1 MKIEV
6 ILPCGGV
13 STRAGLGYS
22 KLKYNIGGMP
32 LLCKTVSCFCRKDIA
47 KIIIACSDSDREWI
61 EPALANF
68 SANVVLCK
76 GGDNRTLSVN
86 NALSQVNDDCDL
98 VIVHDGARPF
108 VKQSLIDKTIA
119 TALKFGNAI
128 AALHMTDSMRVVED
142 GLSHS
147 VDRSKYWAV
156 QTPQVFNAKEL
167 KEAYAMAMTEA
178 KTFSDDAS
186 LYEQYIGKI
195 FLVEGDSEN
204 IKITYASDLS
214 RFVPENFSVGCG
226 WDTHQLVE
234 GRPLILGGID
244 IAHSKGL
251 LGHSDADVLTHAI
264 MDALLSASHNGDI
277 GKLFPDSD
285 DQYKGISSLVL
296 LQKVND
302 LIGSQGYR
310 IGNISACI
318 MAQQPKLAPFITPMQ
333 DKIAEVLGIDSTKV
347 SITATTTEKLGFVG
361 REEGISV
368 NAYCSLYSK

>member
-32 LLCKTVSCFCRKDIA
+32 LLCKTISSFFRQDIS

-61 EPALANF
+61 VPAVENF
-68 SANVVLCK
+68 SANIVVCK

-86 NALSQVNDDCDL
+86 NALAQVDDDCDL

-119 TALKFGNAI
+119 TALKFSNAI
-128 AALHMTDSMRVVED
+128 AALPMSDSIRMVED
-142 GLSHS
+142 GLSRA
-147 VDRSKYWAV
+147 VDRNKYWAV

-167 KEAYAMAMTEA
+167 KEAYAMAMENN

-186 LYEQYIGKI
+186 LYEEYIGKI
-195 FLVEGDSEN
+195 FLVEGDSDN

-226 WDTHQLVE
+226 WDTHQLVLD
-234 GRPLILGGID
+234 RPLILGGID
-244 IAHSKGL
+244 IPHTKGL

-285 DQYKGISSLVL
+285 DQYKGISSLLL
-296 LQKVND
+296 LQRVND
-302 LIGSQGYR
+302 LLTQQGYR

-318 MAQQPKLAPFITPMQ
+318 MAQQPKLASFIPLLQ

-347 SITATTTEKLGFVG
+347 SITATTTEKLGLVG

>member
-32 LLCKTVSCFCRKDIA
+32 LLCKTLSNFCRQDIS

-61 EPALANF
+61 ESAVANI
-68 SANVVLCK
+68 STNIVICK

-86 NALSQVNDDCDL
+86 NALKYLDEDCDL

-128 AALHMTDSMRVVED
+128 TALPMSDSIRVVED

-147 VDRSKYWAV
+147 VDRNKYWAV
-156 QTPQVFNAKEL
+156 QTPQVFNATEL
-167 KEAYAMAMTEA
+167 KDAYMLAMNES
-178 KTFSDDAS
+178 KSFSDDAS

-195 FLVEGDSEN
+195 YLVEGDSDN

-226 WDTHQLVE
+226 WDTHRLVE
-234 GRPLILGGID
+234 GRSLILGGID
-244 IAHSKGL
+244 IPHTKGL

-296 LQKVND
+296 LKRVKD
-302 LIGSQGYR
+302 LLLSQGYR

-318 MAQQPKLAPFITPMQ
+318 MAQKPKLAPYITPMQ
-333 DKIAEVLGIDSTKV
+333 DSIANVLGIDSTKV
-347 SITATTTEKLGFVG
+347 SITATTTENLGLVG